1 MSCPRRLGP
10 SAHCGPRRRQSG
22 VVLFIAL
29 IVMVTLCLS
38 GIALIRAT
46 DTGTTVTGNLAFKQA
61 SIAAVDRGIEHAVNA
76 LWYDG
81 SMDRTADHPDRNY
94 YACVRNAAGT
104 GCVAP
109 SARGNSLIP
118 DRPAALASEKALTA
132 AGLSTTLVPIDAA
145 GNRVYYVVERMCL
158 APGPANAID
167 CNASAGSPGA
177 FYRVTVRAEG
187 PRETVTYAQ
196 AMLSD
201 QVAGGAGAKHR
212 VSWRILDN

>member
-1 MSCPRRLGP
+1 MSCGRRFGE
-10 SAHCGPRRRQSG
+10 SAHDGRARAQSG

-29 IVMVTLCLS
+29 IVMVALS
-38 GIALIRAT
+38 LAGIALIRST
-46 DTGTTVTGNLAFKQA
+46 DSGTTVIGNLAFKQS

-76 LWYDG
+76 LWYG

-94 YACVRNAAGT
+94 YACVRDAAGT

-109 SARGNSLIP
+109 SARGNSVIP
-118 DRPAALASEKALTA
+118 DRPAALASEQALTA
-132 AGLSTTLVPIDAA
+132 AGLSTALVPIDAG
-145 GNRVYYVVERMCL
+145 GNSVHYVVERMCL
-158 APGPANAID
+158 AAGPANAIN
-167 CNASAGSPGA
+167 CNVPAGSPGA
-177 FYRVTVRAEG
+177 FYRVTVRVEG

-201 QVAGGAGAKHR
+201 GGASAKHR